1 MAAKLTQTMQD
12 AIDSTPNEDG
22 TRYARPATVKALVA
36 RGLAEQAGTSW
47 FTLTDVG
54 RASQT
59 YECAGGCGERVV
71 VVDQPTHN
79 ETRHK
84 VVVRNVQVDI
94 VDLDTDDAINL
105 AADVARQAMIDAGMP
120 IGPTTSVQLA
130 LFEGSYLVDL
140 PAEWYGE
147 HVNDATDF
155 WAETGNVAVTIS
167 LP

>member
-1 MAAKLTQTMQD
+1 MSNTTKAELIKGIREMDAALGTPVHKGLTRMHKVEVFQLHSEVLD
-12 AIDSTPNEDG
+12 AF
-22 TRYARPATVKALVA
+22 LVA
-36 RGLAEQAGTSW
+36 TQPEIDALHAKAEA
-47 FTLTDVG
+47 
-54 RASQT
+54 
-59 YECAGGCGERVV
+59 EI
-71 VVDQPTHN
+71 
-79 ETRHK
+79 
-84 VVVRNVQVDI
+84 VRNVQVDI

-120 IGPTTSVQLA
+120 VGPTTPVQLA

-140 PAEWYGE
+140 PAEWYSE